1 MKLTLLPTLAALI
14 LVPFLQADE
23 GMWRPDQLAEL
34 GPELRAMGLEVEPEK
49 LGDLTAYPM
58 NAVIWLGGC
67 TASFVSPQGLAVT
80 NHHCA
85 YEAIRYNST
94 KEKNL
99 LRDGFLASKLS
110 EELPAAPG
118 SRIYVTV
125 AFDDVTSKI
134 TGGLDANLSPRERY
148 QIIDDR
154 KKAMIAEC
162 EKDEGHRC
170 SVDAFHGGLEYYRL
184 KKLEIRDVRLVYAP
198 PESIGKFGGDIDN
211 WRWPRHT
218 GDFSF
223 YRAYVGPDGKPAD
236 HSEENVPY
244 EPVAHLKVSKEGI
257 GDGDFVMAAGYPGST
272 SRYRRKAVVEN
283 QFNWRYPVWITVLD
297 EWIKTIERAT
307 ADDEAA
313 RIKYASLLASLNN
326 ALTNFR
332 GQVEGAEK
340 VNLVKRRDNRE
351 AELNAWISASSE
363 RKAKYAEAIDELDAL
378 VEEVNSTRELDF
390 YWSLVGR
397 SSMLSTA
404 RTLYRLAK
412 ETEKPD
418 AEREPGYQERDR
430 KFIEQSMQALDR
442 RYDPD
447 VDRAVWKMFLA
458 LYRALPADQ
467 RVAEFDRFMGLTKGW
482 DAAAV
487 DKRLDG
493 LYGGTKLGDAD
504 TRLAWMGKKS
514 SEFEAS
520 EDPFIALAVAL
531 YRHDMEEEE
540 RDKTRSGR
548 FQQLRP
554 KYMEAII
561 AYERSGGK
569 PVYPDANSTL
579 RVTYGTVK
587 GAEAAD
593 GLRYAPFTTLRGITA
608 KYTGED
614 PFDSPQEQLD
624 RIAAQDHGAFEVDEL
639 GSVPV
644 NFLTTLDST
653 GGNSGSPTMNGKAE
667 LVGLLFD
674 GTYESINSDWDFDV
688 KTTRTIHVDSR
699 YMLWVMDKVSGA
711 HNLLEELGVK

>member
-1 MKLTLLPTLAALI
+1 MKPTLLPTLVALI
-14 LVPFLQADE
+14 LTPFLKAEE

-34 GPELRAMGLEVEPEK
+34 SPELRAMGLEIEPEK

-67 TASFVSPQGLAVT
+67 TASFVSPQGLVVT

-99 LRDGFLASKLS
+99 LRDGFLASKIS

-125 AFDDVTSKI
+125 AFDDVTSEI
-134 TGGLDANLSPRERY
+134 TGGLDADLSPRERY

-236 HSEENVPY
+236 HSEANVPY
-244 EPVAHLKVSKEGI
+244 EPVAHLQVSKEGI

-307 ADDEAA
+307 ADDEEA
-313 RIKYASLLASLNN
+313 RIKYAATLASLNN

-378 VEEVNSTRELDF
+378 VDEVNSTRELDF
-390 YWSLVGR
+390 YWSLVAR

-404 RTLYRLAK
+404 RRLYRLAK

-442 RYDPD
+442 RYDPN

-458 LYRALPADQ
+458 LYRALPEDQ
-467 RVAEFDRFMGLTKGW
+467 RVMEFDRFMGLTKGW

-493 LYGGTKLGDAD
+493 LYGGTKLGDVD

-514 SEFEAS
+514 SEFESS
-520 EDPFIALAVAL
+520 EDPFVALAVAL

-624 RIAAQDHGAFEVDEL
+624 RIAAQDHGAFEVEEL

-711 HNLLEELGVK
+711 YNLLEELGVK